1 MVLFPAEV
9 MSVCGARINYDQ
21 QNAFLQIRKS
31 FFCQITLLGGM
42 VHYCCMSRTAKSR
55 YNVPAL
61 FLQDEFRNKRVKK
74 KLQQVS
80 LTSGCYLNTYK
91 DCD

>member
-31 FFCQITLLGGM
+31 SFCQITLLGGM

-55 YNVPAL
+55 YNVPEL
-61 FLQDEFRNKRVKK
+61 NSEISDLVEKK
-74 KLQQVS
+74 A
-80 LTSGCYLNTYK
+80 
-91 DCD
+91 